1 MKILFHFRAIL
12 ELYIPLT
19 QKLNYF
25 NEEYLNRLKYM
36 VEKIQKVIKDKI
48 KYLEINEKE
57 KMGFEEKLIKKFIE
71 GNIDVEIIKVS
82 VEESIQYIGVD
93 MEYFEKVESE
103 GKIYGRKSFTNK
115 VNI

>member
-1 MKILFHFRAIL
+1 
-12 ELYIPLT
+12 
-19 QKLNYF
+19 
-25 NEEYLNRLKYM
+25 M

-48 KYLEINEKE
+48 KYLKIKEKE

-82 VEESIQYIGVD
+82 VEESIQYIGID
-93 MEYFEKVESE
+93 MEYFEKMESE
-103 GKIYGRKSFTNK
+103 GKIYKAKHITNE

>member
-19 QKLNYF
+19 QKLSYF

-48 KYLEINEKE
+48 EYLEIKEKE
-57 KMGFEEKLIKKFIE
+57 KMGFEELI
-71 GNIDVEIIKVS
+71 
-82 VEESIQYIGVD
+82 
-93 MEYFEKVESE
+93 
-103 GKIYGRKSFTNK
+103 
-115 VNI
+115 